1 MKSANRLR
9 GAKLVAFAMTSTLV
23 FADAQAAPGYTY
35 ERIFDGLIVATGTEI
50 PCIGVAI
57 GNRGEVVFRTSE
69 VLTTSPRLERIRT
82 YVKPRVGAAQVV
94 HEGLISEVDSDVD
107 SPESCPS
114 GQALGINDDGIVA
127 VPMRFADASS
137 TNLVSG
143 YLLVEP
149 GVGVIREI
157 VGLVNSSGRVNNVLQ
172 MAGGGGGI
180 IRVDDGI
187 SSASLLF
194 GRLGRV
200 SVNNEGI
207 VAFAGNVAG
216 TTGTDTQSAVYRWR
230 PATDQLESINLG
242 RRFPPNAVGQ
252 TDFWS
257 PGINNRG
264 WLSFST
270 NFNNLRENPDP
281 RVLLIDPAGNLF
293 TVAEANGSDFA
304 NFWQPRSSATGGT
317 SVNDFNRV
325 AFVAQLDT
333 SPNGGWVYVGDAS
346 GDPARLAI
354 DGVVDFSDGSSANL
368 GSYAN
373 DVTSFGVN
381 SMNDA
386 GEMAIISLGTVYE
399 ADGTPLSSRRVVFV
413 ARPSPGME
421 PGNPVIPNAAD
432 ALPGGGWRFVCS
444 LCRIP
449 GGRLWFDPPVAV
461 GYDFKAEEAAIGG
474 FTSAL
479 IPVPLAGGDGEFTIE
494 INGASAPIQAGTAF
508 DFSTLSP
515 DPVREFRISGIDAGE
530 GLDPSDPTAFVIGLT
545 FSEEVTEEFS
555 FTMIPVV
562 EDTTDSDGDGVGDAL
577 DNCPAT
583 PNANQLDRDGDGVG
597 DACDNC
603 PSVANPGQEDE
614 DGDGVGDACDIV
626 QDTTPPVITPSI
638 NGTLGSNAWYV
649 SDVTVSWTVEDP
661 ESAISSSSGCG
672 PTNVNADTAGVTLT
686 CEATSDGGTASQSV
700 TVKRDAT
707 KPTLSFGAASPAAN
721 GNGWNNTDVAFSYSA
736 DDATSGVA
744 SANAASPVVV
754 GGEGSGLTATVTV
767 TDNAGNSEAFTTPA
781 VDIDRTAPTVNITSP
796 ADGGSYLL
804 SSQVLAD
811 YSCSDALS
819 GVASC
824 AGPVA
829 NGDPV
834 ATSTEGDFSFTVSA
848 ADQAG
853 NAASATNDYSVVVRY
868 GFGGFFAPID
878 NLPVVNTVKA
888 GRTVPVKWSLMSGD
902 GQYVSDLGTFQS
914 LTSVQVPCDGGASS
928 SPVEEAYTAGSSGL
942 SYDPLTNQFKYNW
955 KTAKSWAGS
964 CRQMTLE
971 LTDGQKQYAQF
982 RFE

>member
-1 MKSANRLR
+1 MNTESLKKPDLERGPAGYAVGDRGIENGIEYPTDRGKHVKSANRMR
-9 GAKLVAFAMTSTLV
+9 SATIVACAITSTLV

-35 ERIFDGLIVATGTEI
+35 ERIFDGSIVATSGEI
-50 PCIGVAI
+50 PCTGVAI

-69 VLTTSPRLERIRT
+69 VLSTNPRLERIRT

-107 SPESCPS
+107 APEFCNS
-114 GQALGINDDGIVA
+114 GGGNALGINDDGIVA

-157 VGLVNSSGRVNNVLQ
+157 AGLVNSSGRVNSVLQ
-172 MAGGGGGI
+172 MAGAQYGNSAT

-187 SSASLLF
+187 SSASLFLPG
-194 GRLGRV
+194 GRLGVV
-200 SVNNEGI
+200 SINNEGI
-207 VAFAGNVAG
+207 VAFAGNVEG

-230 PATDQLESINLG
+230 PTTNQLESINLG

-304 NFWQPRSSATGGT
+304 NFWQPRGSATKGT
-317 SVNDFNRV
+317 SVNEFNRV

-333 SPNGGWVYVGDAS
+333 SPNAGSVYVGDAS
-346 GDPARLAI
+346 GDAARLAI
-354 DGVVDFSDGSSANL
+354 DGFVDFSDGSSGQF
-368 GSYAN
+368 GSYSN

-386 GEMAIISLGTVYE
+386 GEMAIVSYGTLRE
-399 ADGTPLSSRRVVFV
+399 ADGTPLSGGRVVFV

-421 PGNPVIPNAAD
+421 PGNPVIPRAAD
-432 ALPGGGWRFVCS
+432 ALPGGGWRFVCT
-444 LCRIP
+444 LCRIID
-449 GGRLWFDPPVAV
+449 GRIWFDPPVAV
-461 GYDFKAEEAAIGG
+461 GYDFKADETAIGG

-494 INGASAPIQAGTAF
+494 INGSSAPIQAGTAF

-545 FSEEVTEEFS
+545 FSGEVTEEFS

-603 PSVANPGQEDE
+603 PSVVNPDQRDS
-614 DGDGVGDACDIV
+614 DGDGVGDACEVADGLPI
-626 QDTTPPVITPSI
+626 ITPTLSGKLGD
-638 NGTLGSNAWYV
+638 NGWYV
-649 SDVTVSWTVEDP
+649 SDVLLTWDVSSSTKVIKRRGCNARTVSGNRADLTYTCT
-661 ESAISSSSGCG
+661 A
-672 PTNVNADTAGVTLT
+672 TNEV
-686 CEATSDGGTASQSV
+686 GTASETVRLNRDSTPPRVRAIARPGANRAGWRKAPV
-700 TVKRDAT
+700 TVTFKGSDPASGIASCTAPVTLANEGAGQSAT
-707 KPTLSFGAASPAAN
+707 GTCTNNAGLTADPVTASDIDIDLTAPTI
-721 GNGWNNTDVAFSYSA
+721 TI
-736 DDATSGVA
+736 
-744 SANAASPVVV
+744 ASPVDGEVYAIGSKVV
-754 GGEGSGLTATVTV
+754 AQY
-767 TDNAGNSEAFTTPA
+767 DC
-781 VDIDRTAPTVNITSP
+781 
-796 ADGGSYLL
+796 
-804 SSQVLAD
+804 Q
-811 YSCSDALS
+811 DALS
-819 GVASC
+819 EIASC
-824 AGPVA
+824 TGPIVTGA
-829 NGDPV
+829 AID
-834 ATSTEGDFSFTVSA
+834 TSRKVTNKVFNVRAKDA
-848 ADQAG
+848 AG
-853 NAASATNDYSVVVRY
+853 NITKTAVRYSV
-868 GFGGFFAPID
+868 
-878 NLPVVNTVKA
+878 K
-888 GRTVPVKWSLMSGD
+888 
-902 GQYVSDLGTFQS
+902 
-914 LTSVQVPCDGGASS
+914 
-928 SPVEEAYTAGSSGL
+928 
-942 SYDPLTNQFKYNW
+942 
-955 KTAKSWAGS
+955 
-964 CRQMTLE
+964 
-971 LTDGQKQYAQF
+971 
-982 RFE
+982 

>member
-614 DGDGVGDACDIV
+614 DGDGVGDACEVADGLPI
-626 QDTTPPVITPSI
+626 ITPTLSGKLGD
-638 NGTLGSNAWYV
+638 NGWYV
-649 SDVTVSWTVEDP
+649 SDVLLTWDV
-661 ESAISSSSGCG
+661 SSSTKVIKRSGCNARTVRG
-672 PTNVNADTAGVTLT
+672 NRADLTYTCTATNEV
-686 CEATSDGGTASQSV
+686 GTASETVRLNRDSTPPRVRAIARPGANRAGWRKAPV
-700 TVKRDAT
+700 TVTFKGSDPASGIASCTAPVTLANEGAGQSAT
-707 KPTLSFGAASPAAN
+707 GTCT
-721 GNGWNNTDVAFSYSA
+721 NNA
-736 DDATSGVA
+736 
-744 SANAASPVVV
+744 
-754 GGEGSGLTATVTV
+754 GLTADPVT
-767 TDNAGNSEAFTTPA
+767 AS
-781 VDIDRTAPTVNITSP
+781 DIDIDLTAPTITIDSPVNGAVYAI
-796 ADGGSYLL
+796 GSN
-804 SSQVLAD
+804 VLAQYD
-811 YSCSDALS
+811 CQDALS
-819 GVASC
+819 EIASC
-824 AGPVA
+824 TGPIVTGA
-829 NGDPV
+829 AID
-834 ATSTEGDFSFTVSA
+834 TSRKVTNKVFNVRAKDA
-848 ADQAG
+848 AG
-853 NAASATNDYSVVVRY
+853 NITKTAVRYSV
-868 GFGGFFAPID
+868 
-878 NLPVVNTVKA
+878 K
-888 GRTVPVKWSLMSGD
+888 
-902 GQYVSDLGTFQS
+902 
-914 LTSVQVPCDGGASS
+914 
-928 SPVEEAYTAGSSGL
+928 
-942 SYDPLTNQFKYNW
+942 
-955 KTAKSWAGS
+955 
-964 CRQMTLE
+964 
-971 LTDGQKQYAQF
+971 
-982 RFE
+982 